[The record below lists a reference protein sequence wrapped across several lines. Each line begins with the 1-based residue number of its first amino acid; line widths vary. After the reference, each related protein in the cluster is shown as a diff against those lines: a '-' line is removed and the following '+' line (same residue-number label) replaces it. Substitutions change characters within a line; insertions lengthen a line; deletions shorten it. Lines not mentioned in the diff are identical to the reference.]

1 MQIKINC
8 RVVNV
13 RQINQAAWLPLR
25 LLNVVAV
32 QTVLVVIHVSVRA
45 NAATTVHVL
54 IANAAVSHNRLG

>member
-1 MQIKINC
+1 M
-8 RVVNV
+8 NV